1 MASDESLQ
9 FLEHLRRNDHL
20 AKTAAS
26 GGQPIEQGA
35 ALRPQ
40 SKLWELTSLSA
51 GDFADEAA
59 RFAGLTRVTLQ
70 ELLSAPALNEAF
82 SQRFLREMTVFPY
95 QTADGR
101 AALAVADPTDR
112 AAQRAA
118 EIVLRRDVTITVAS
132 VEDLSVVLDR
142 RLGEDSAE
150 PADAAGGLVLR
161 EDDIESLRDLA
172 SGAPVVRAV
181 NDLLEKAVELRA
193 SDIHIEPFQTGL
205 VVRMR
210 VDGLLRPVAA
220 PAGVLPQALIS
231 RIKIVANLNI
241 AERRLP
247 QDGAARLRVG
257 RTDIDIR
264 VAIMP
269 MQHGESAV
277 VRILPKDRN
286 LLVVDRLGFS
296 PADEV
301 KLRRLL
307 KLPHGMIVVTG
318 PTGSG
323 KTTTLATVLSI
334 LNEPGRKILTVEDPV
349 EYDIPGV
356 NQAQVKPAIGLTFAA
371 ALRSFVRQD
380 PDVIMVGEIRDNET
394 AHVAIHAALTGHLV
408 LTTLHTESAPAAVP
422 RLLDLGVEGYLLRST
437 LRAVVAQRLVRHLCE
452 RCKTPKTLTDADI
465 AEDPRLAELGFRAG
479 EVLQSPC
486 GCERCSG
493 TGYRGRLGVF
503 EMLEMTDEIRSL
515 IGERTDGHK
524 IDEAAIRA
532 GMTTMIGR
540 RHREMPRR
548 PDIAGGTASRHH
560 GALRSDHAELPLPG
574 PDAERRGRERH
585 ALGADGRRGRP
596 PHRIS
601 PPVADR
607 DRRGQEG
614 YGREQRQFRPVRPAK
629 PGGGDDVHARSCAA
643 LEGQCAAGRRA
654 RTVGE

>member
-1 MASDESLQ
+1 MTSEESLQ

-20 AKTAAS
+20 MKPAGS
-26 GGQPIEQGA
+26 GGQPVEQGGS
-35 ALRPQ
+35 LRPQ
-40 SKLWELTSLSA
+40 SKLWELTNLSA
-51 GDFADEAA
+51 SDFADEVA

-70 ELLSAPALNEAF
+70 DLLAAPALNEAF
-82 SQRFLREMTVFPY
+82 SQRFLREMSVFPY
-95 QTADGR
+95 QAPDGS

-118 EIVLRRDVTITVAS
+118 EIVLRRDVAITVAS
-132 VEDLSVVLDR
+132 VEDLTVVLDR
-142 RLGEDSAE
+142 RLGEDNVEAE
-150 PADAAGGLVLR
+150 GASGQHLPR

-193 SDIHIEPFQTGL
+193 SDIHIEPFQIGL

-210 VDGLLRPVAA
+210 VDGLLRAVAA
-220 PAGVLPQALIS
+220 PAGVLPQAVIS

-257 RTDIDIR
+257 RADIDIR

-277 VRILPKDRN
+277 IRILPKDRG
-286 LLVVDRLGFS
+286 LLVVEKLGFS
-296 PADEV
+296 APDEV

-334 LNEPGRKILTVEDPV
+334 LNEPSRKILTVEDPV

-380 PDVIMVGEIRDNET
+380 PDVIMVGEVRDNET

-408 LTTLHTESAPAAVP
+408 LTTLHTESAAAAVP

-437 LRAVVAQRLVRHLCE
+437 LRAVIAQRLVRQLCD
-452 RCKTPKTLTDADI
+452 RCKTPKALSDADFT
-465 AEDPRLAELGFRAG
+465 EDPRLAALGFHAG
-479 EVLQSPC
+479 EVLQAPC
-486 GCERCSG
+486 GCDRCG
-493 TGYRGRLGVF
+493 GAGYRGRLGVF
-503 EMLEMTDEIRSL
+503 EILELSDEIRAL
-515 IGERTDGHK
+515 IGEKTDGLK
-524 IDEAAIRA
+524 IDEAAVRA
-532 GMTTMIGR
+532 GMTTMVGDGVAKCR
-540 RHREMPRR
+540 
-548 PDIAGGTASRHH
+548 AGLTSP
-560 GALRSDHAELPLPG
+560 AELL
-574 PDAERRGRERH
+574 RVT
-585 ALGADGRRGRP
+585 
-596 PHRIS
+596 S
-601 PPVADR
+601 
-607 DRRGQEG
+607 
-614 YGREQRQFRPVRPAK
+614 VR
-629 PGGGDDVHARSCAA
+629 
-643 LEGQCAAGRRA
+643 
-654 RTVGE
+654 